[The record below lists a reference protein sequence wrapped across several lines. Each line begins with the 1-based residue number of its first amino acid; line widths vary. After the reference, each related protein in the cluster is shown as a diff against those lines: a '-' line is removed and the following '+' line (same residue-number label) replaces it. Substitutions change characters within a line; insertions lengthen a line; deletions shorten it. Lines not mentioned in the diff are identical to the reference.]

1 MAKHPRH
8 GPAKIADELW
18 CDATPEQRFKL
29 INTIKVMRA
38 RARKKGASPPPA
50 TDPRKG
56 EPLGRAK
63 RARRERVSVSA
74 PEIVAIPAP
83 VPAPSVGPPDL
94 EAIPVPDFDAMSPRE
109 VQLWMLQQAA
119 RGVAGKRPDTQ
130 AYAACLREVRQVH
143 AAMVAQQRDDEQRS
157 GPASAEE
164 LIGELVQHID
174 NREILPDYV
183 LDVFIKE
190 GLRRYSAKL
199 IPADPP

>member
-1 MAKHPRH
+1 M
-8 GPAKIADELW
+8 GL
-18 CDATPEQRFKL
+18 
-29 INTIKVMRA
+29 VS
-38 RARKKGASPPPA
+38 GAI
-50 TDPRKG
+50 DPRKG
-56 EPLGRAK
+56 VSRKQPPQRAPRK
-63 RARRERVSVSA
+63 TKAPAPPAAPSLVS
-74 PEIVAIPAP
+74 EIVAIPAP
-83 VPAPSVGPPDL
+83 VPAPSVGPSDL
-94 EAIPVPDFDAMSPRE
+94 EAIPVPDFDAMSARE